1 MHLLQV
7 VRHTVTVWSSH
18 VTQEIREILELKY
31 RIGKP
36 FQISK
41 LYILCRHQ
49 FWGFG
54 EIFDSVACSSSGKL
68 PDRSQIEFRSET
80 ASRMADLVERGAPY
94 YFYREGFGCNFRR
107 LRGGVPI
114 ILM

>member
-7 VRHTVTVWSSH
+7 VRHKVTVWSSH

-54 EIFDSVACSSSGKL
+54 EIFDSAACSKRLGEAPFIREL
-68 PDRSQIEFRSET
+68 
-80 ASRMADLVERGAPY
+80 LVEKFLQRFKTQTNY
-94 YFYREGFGCNFRR
+94 M
-107 LRGGVPI
+107 I
-114 ILM
+114 IIISIDSNNL